1 MEAIRS
7 AITEG
12 RLISLEEHSK
22 DGAIRI
28 LCDSIEK
35 SNLIP
40 KEFNL
45 LKSVLERESIT
56 NTYLGFNIACP
67 HARIAYEGNIICALG
82 YSHEGIVYND
92 STKDTAKLIIL
103 FIIPKNK
110 GNEYL
115 NIMSKFIKFL
125 MKYENLRDFE
135 NIFDLNAIQARIL
148 EWIYI
153 IENPENE
160 EVESISTHANT
171 SLIID
176 MILPDIIELIES
188 KRFSELQKFLNE
200 QDAVEVADI
209 INSLPEESSVKV
221 FRLLSKSKAEEV
233 FSLLEIDLQNA
244 LINNLA
250 KEEIRQV
257 ISSMASDDR
266 TTLFEELPA
275 KVVKQLLELLDENE
289 RKKVLLQLNYPEDS
303 VGRLISNKY
312 ISVFPDWT
320 VGEVLE
326 HIRKKGIDSES
337 IEKIYV
343 VNDKGKLIDDLPL
356 RKIILSDPS
365 TPLEEILDGYFVALY
380 SNQDKEEAA
389 QIFKK
394 YDMYAMPVIDS
405 DGILLGI
412 VTNDDILDVLDEE
425 ATEDFHK
432 GSAILPLDKKFLN
445 TPIIDLWK
453 RRISWLIILVVV
465 NIFSGAGLAHFENLI
480 SSVVALVFFLPLLV
494 DSGGN
499 AGAQSATIVIR
510 SMALGELTTKD
521 FFKAIV
527 KELSVSLLLGISMG
541 IAVFILGVIRSNV
554 TIGLIV
560 AISMTVIITV
570 SSLVGLL
577 LPFLFYKFGMDP
589 AVASGPL
596 ITSIADIMGI
606 ILYMNI
612 ATVLLK
618 LFHKL

>member
-1 MEAIRS
+1 MEPIRT

-12 RLISLEEHSK
+12 RLISLKGLSK
-22 DGAIRI
+22 EQAIRT
-28 LCDSIEK
+28 LCESIEK

-45 LKSVLERESIT
+45 QKAVLDRESLT

-67 HARIAYEGNIICALG
+67 HARIPYDGEIICSIG
-82 YSHEGIVYND
+82 YYHEGIIYNN
-92 STKDTAKLIIL
+92 STNDIAKLIIL
-103 FIIPKNK
+103 LLIPQNK
-110 GNEYL
+110 SNEYL
-115 NIMSKFIKFL
+115 NLMAKLIKFL
-125 MKYENLRDFE
+125 VKFENLRDFE
-135 NIFDLNAIQARIL
+135 NIFDLNAIQSRIL

-153 IENPENE
+153 IENPEDE
-160 EVESISTHANT
+160 EIEAVSAHANT

-176 MILPDIIELIES
+176 MILPDIEELIES

-200 QDAVEVADI
+200 QDPVEIADI
-209 INSLPEESSVKV
+209 INLLTEESSIKV
-221 FRLLSKSKAEEV
+221 FRLLTRSKADEV
-233 FSLLEIDLQNA
+233 FSLLEPEAQNI
-244 LINNLA
+244 LIQNLA

-312 ISVFPDWT
+312 IAVTSNMT
-320 VGEVLE
+320 VGQVLN
-326 HIRKKGIDSES
+326 HIRNKGLDSES
-337 IEKIYV
+337 IEIIYV
-343 VNDKGKLIDDLPL
+343 VNEIGKLIDDLPL
-356 RKIILSDPS
+356 RKIILADPA
-365 TPLEEILDGYFVALY
+365 TPLEEILDGHFVALF

-394 YDMYAMPVIDS
+394 YDMYAMPVVDS
-405 DGILLGI
+405 EGILIGI
-412 VTNDDILDVLDEE
+412 VTNDDIIDVVEEE

-432 GSAILPLDKKFLN
+432 GSAILPLEKKFLN
-445 TPIIDLWK
+445 TPAIELWK
-453 RRISWLIILVVV
+453 RRISWLIILVFV

-499 AGAQSATIVIR
+499 AGSQSATLVIR
-510 SMALGELTTKD
+510 SMALGELTSKD
-521 FFKAIV
+521 FFKAIA
-527 KELSVSLLLGISMG
+527 KELLVSLLLGVSMG
-541 IAVFILGVIRSNV
+541 VAVFILGVIRANV
-554 TIGLIV
+554 TIGLVV

-570 SSLVGLL
+570 SSLIGLL
-577 LPFLFYKFGMDP
+577 LPFLFHRFGMDP

-596 ITSIADIMGI
+596 ITSLADIMGI

-612 ATVLLK
+612 ASFLLK
-618 LFHKL
+618 IFNH

>member
-1 MEAIRS
+1 METIRT

-12 RLISLEEHSK
+12 RLLSLEGLSK
-22 DGAIRI
+22 EESIKV
-28 LCDSIEK
+28 LCESIEK
-35 SNLIP
+35 SNLIS
-40 KEFNL
+40 KEFNI
-45 LKSVLERESIT
+45 LKSVLERESLT

-67 HARIAYEGNIICALG
+67 HARVAYEGDIICALG
-82 YSHEGIVYND
+82 YSHEGIIYNET
-92 STKDTAKLIIL
+92 TKDTAKLIIL

-110 GNEYL
+110 SNEYL
-115 NIMSKFIKFL
+115 NLMAKLIKFL
-125 MKYENLRDFE
+125 MKYEKLRDFE
-135 NIFDLNAIQARIL
+135 NIFDLNAIQSRIL

-160 EVESISTHANT
+160 EIESVSAHANT

-176 MILPDIIELIES
+176 MILPDIEELIEA

-200 QDAVEVADI
+200 QDAVEIADI
-209 INSLPEESSVKV
+209 INSLPEESAIKI
-221 FRLLSKSKAEEV
+221 FRILSKSKAEEV
-233 FSLLEIDLQNA
+233 FSLLETSSQNV

-275 KVVKQLLELLDENE
+275 NVVKQLLDLLDENE

-312 ISVFPDWT
+312 IAVLPNWT
-320 VGEVLE
+320 VEQVLE
-326 HIRKKGIDSES
+326 QIRKKGIDSES
-337 IEKIYV
+337 IEMIYV
-343 VNDKGKLIDDLPL
+343 VNEKGKLIDDLPL
-356 RKIILSDPS
+356 RKIILADLCS
-365 TPLEEILDGYFVALY
+365 PLESILDGHFVSLY

-412 VTNDDILDVLDEE
+412 VTNDDILDVVDEE

-432 GSAILPLDKKFLN
+432 GSAILPLEKKFLN
-445 TPIIDLWK
+445 TPVIDLWK
-453 RRISWLIILVVV
+453 RRISWLIILVFV

-521 FFKAIV
+521 FFKAIS
-527 KELSVSLLLGISMG
+527 KEFFVSLLLGITMG
-541 IAVFILGVIRSNV
+541 IAVLILGIIRSNL
-554 TIGLIV
+554 TIGIIV
-560 AISMTVIITV
+560 SISMTVIIIV
-570 SSLVGLL
+570 SSLIGLL
-577 LPFLFYKFGMDP
+577 LPFLFHKLGMDP

-596 ITSIADIMGI
+596 ITSLADILGI
-606 ILYMNI
+606 ILYLNI
-612 ATVLLK
+612 ASLLLK
-618 LFHKL
+618 MFHT